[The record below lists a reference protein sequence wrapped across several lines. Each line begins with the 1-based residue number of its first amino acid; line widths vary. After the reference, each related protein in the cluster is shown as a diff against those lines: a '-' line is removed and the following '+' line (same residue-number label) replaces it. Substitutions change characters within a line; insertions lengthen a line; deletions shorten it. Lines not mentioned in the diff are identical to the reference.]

1 MPITE
6 ILIRSISGYVFTI
19 PGLLLYFIY
28 LKKLKKKQTI
38 PHIVTAFVFCYYLI
52 WVLTMTGINSF
63 EEFSPRIVFIPF
75 IDMVKGPVDTI
86 LNVVLFLP
94 LGFFMPLLY
103 KKYNGIGRI
112 AITSFLFSMSIE
124 IIQMF
129 GMGITDINDLITNTG
144 GACFGYFIYKLV
156 LRMVGK
162 EFCEKFQ
169 ANKIHDGKEILFF
182 IMYVVLIMV
191 TIQPLIIGSLFGLG

>member
-52 WVLTMTGINSF
+52 GVLTMTGINSF

-94 LGFFMPLLY
+94 LGFF
-103 KKYNGIGRI
+103 
-112 AITSFLFSMSIE
+112 
-124 IIQMF
+124 Q
-129 GMGITDINDLITNTG
+129 
-144 GACFGYFIYKLV
+144 IYK
-156 LRMVGK
+156 
-162 EFCEKFQ
+162 
-169 ANKIHDGKEILFF
+169 I
-182 IMYVVLIMV
+182 
-191 TIQPLIIGSLFGLG
+191 